1 MKILDWHGTSLATVP
16 INLCKFFFLSDR
28 NNWIVF
34 VTGPGGDEVHI
45 YDSLNSHGQGYSRES
60 SKAICQKAYCSSA
73 TLRIINMP
81 VQHQPSNLDCGVFA
95 IAFSTDCVFNIKP
108 ETATYKTDVMQTHLK
123 E

>member
-1 MKILDWHGTSLATVP
+1 MQIL
-16 INLCKFFFLSDR
+16 FLSDR

-34 VTGPGGDEVHI
+34 VAGPGGDEVHI

-108 ETATYKTDVMQTHLK
+108 ETATCNANSPEGMIKTKQIWTICENYKTFK
-123 E
+123 